1 MSLVT
6 FPQVPAFSGRRA
18 RWPEG
23 LGQLRNQAADDLM
36 ARARRLWPDGELHAE
51 HNRTEWLRAVGVVR
65 RTAGG
70 WLLERKVAR
79 HG

>member
-36 ARARRLWPDGELHAE
+36 ARAVKNYPDSEYLQ
-51 HNRTEWLRAVGVVR
+51 REWLRAVGVVR
-65 RTAGG
+65 RSRNG